1 MAGAAECSARSSADS
16 AGEAIISLSHRIT
29 TMQHDEDGG
38 RTIRALEHT
47 VSEFRMTINNNLASC
62 SKNTCGHRA

>member
-1 MAGAAECSARSSADS
+1 
-16 AGEAIISLSHRIT
+16 
-29 TMQHDEDGG
+29 MQHDEDGG